1 MLTDITV
8 RQAKAKIQPYKI
20 SDSSGLYLLIKP
32 TGKYWR
38 MDYRFAAKRK
48 TLAIGVYPAVSL
60 INARKKRDQARELL
74 AKDIDPSM
82 AKAINKQIVRSRK
95 YIQGSSARMARKNQ
109 QNLGRINRHKYQTLS

>member
-20 SDSSGLYLLIKP
+20 SDSSGLYLLVKT

-38 MDYRFAAKRK
+38 MDYRFVGKRK
-48 TLAIGVYPAVSL
+48 TLTIGVYPAASL

-74 AKDIDPSM
+74 LKDIDPS
-82 AKAINKQIVRSRK
+82 
-95 YIQGSSARMARKNQ
+95 
-109 QNLGRINRHKYQTLS
+109 LFTPP